1 MKISVILPTYNYG
14 HFIKRA
20 IESVLSQDYPASKR
34 ELIIVEGGSTDN
46 TLEILNEYEDKE
58 NFYIL
63 NQKGKGLSNAVNQG
77 ILNSKGEY
85 ISRIDAD
92 DVFLQGILSKESEV
106 LDNKPDIGFVY
117 PDYYSFLYN
126 ENKKVRK
133 FLPDF
138 SKEEVIVRG
147 DFLSGGTMFRKS
159 LFEKY
164 GYYNENIPN
173 LDSYDMILRLM
184 KNNVVGYHISEPLF
198 EYTMHGSSMS
208 DDTEL
213 IDKTGKEIAKKY
225 GLTYTKN
232 SNHPRNIY
240 SE

>member
-20 IESVLSQDYPASKR
+20 IESVLSQDYPVPKR

-46 TLEILNEYEDKE
+46 TLEILSEYEDE
-58 NFYIL
+58 VNLRVL
-63 NQKGKGLSNAVNQG
+63 NQNGKGLSNAVNQG

-92 DVFLQGILSKESEV
+92 DIFLPGILSKESGV
-106 LDNKPDIGFVY
+106 LDNNPDIGFVY
-117 PDYYSFLYN
+117 PDYHSFIYN

-133 FLPDF
+133 YLPDF
-138 SKEEVIVRG
+138 SKEEVIGRG

-164 GYYNENIPN
+164 GYYDEGIPN
-173 LDSYDMILRLM
+173 LDGYDMIIRLM
-184 KNNVVGYHISEPLF
+184 KNNVIGFHINEPLF
-198 EYTMHGSSMS
+198 EYTIHGSSMS

-213 IDKTGKEIAKKY
+213 IDKTGEKIAKKY
-225 GLTYTKN
+225 GLTYVKN
-232 SNHPRNIY
+232 RNHPRNIY
-240 SE
+240 SK